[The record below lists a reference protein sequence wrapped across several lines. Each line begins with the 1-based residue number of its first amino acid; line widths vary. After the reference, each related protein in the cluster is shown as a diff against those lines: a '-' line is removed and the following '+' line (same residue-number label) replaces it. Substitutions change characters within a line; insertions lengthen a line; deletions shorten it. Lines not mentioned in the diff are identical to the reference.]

1 MFVGDRYYLRT
12 EIDTLHVPCCTRNKF
27 LIKTS
32 LTRSFHR
39 SMPPRSDNTI
49 NSQSNRCNRGRG
61 RSRSHG
67 RGSVDIPDA
76 HIHPNGAAEI
86 CFQGAFRLFRVL
98 RNRTDQILIVVAT
111 SNAQCD
117 QQPQAAQLPSV
128 SEVPTM
134 LQGNALF

>member
-12 EIDTLHVPCCTRNKF
+12 EIDTLNVPCCTRNEF

-32 LTRSFHR
+32 LTQSFHR
-39 SMPPRSDNTI
+39 SMPPCSDNTN
-49 NSQSNRCNRGRG
+49 NSQSNQCNHGHG
-61 RSRSHG
+61 CGCG

-76 HIHPNGAAEI
+76 HIHPNGATKI
-86 CFQGAFRLFRVL
+86 CFQGAFCLFRVL

-128 SEVPTM
+128 SEVHTM
-134 LQGNALF
+134 LQGNAPF

>member
-1 MFVGDRYYLRT
+1 MFVGDRYYLSM
-12 EIDTLHVPCCTRNKF
+12 EIDMLHVPRCTRNEL

-39 SMPPRSDNTI
+39 SMPPRSDNTN
-49 NSQSNRCNRGRG
+49 NSQSNWRNCGHGRG
-61 RSRSHG
+61 CG
-67 RGSVDIPDA
+67 RGPGSVDIPDA

-86 CFQGAFRLFRVL
+86 CFQGAFHLFCVL
-98 RNRTDQILIVVAT
+98 KNRIDQILIVVAT

-128 SEVPTM
+128 SEVPMT
-134 LQGNALF
+134 LQGNASF